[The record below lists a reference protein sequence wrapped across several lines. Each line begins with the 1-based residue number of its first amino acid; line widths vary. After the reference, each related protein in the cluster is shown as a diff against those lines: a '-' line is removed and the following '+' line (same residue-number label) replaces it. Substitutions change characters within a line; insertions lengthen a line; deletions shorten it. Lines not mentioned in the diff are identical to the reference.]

1 MLLYTNIR
9 AFPGKERIEIIM
21 KKTLSVIL
29 AVLMLASL
37 TVAASANSF
46 FFGRIIPAI
55 GKNTLTVTQE
65 GTPVAGAEMNLWRDN
80 PYGED
85 TLVGAYTTG
94 KDGSVCA
101 NGLTRPPGTRSPRR
115 VW

>member
-1 MLLYTNIR
+1 
-9 AFPGKERIEIIM
+9 M
-21 KKTLSVIL
+21 KKALSIII

-37 TVAASANSF
+37 AVAASANGL
-46 FFGRIIPAI
+46 FFGRRIIPAI

-85 TLVGAYTTG
+85 TLVGTYTTG
-94 KDGSVCA
+94 KAAGCA
-101 NGLTRPPGTRSPRR
+101 GPLSPCRPYKGHFWQPVRR
-115 VW
+115 TSFFRTIWVP